1 MTTTRVAIYTRVST
15 GDQRCESQL
24 YDLRQMAAQRGYS
37 IVQEYTDVISGSKS
51 KRPGL
56 DDLLRD
62 ARRGKFD
69 LLLIWRFDRI
79 ARSTRH
85 FLEVLDELQHLNIG
99 FVSFSE
105 QVDTSSPLGRAMLTI
120 IGAIAQLERDII
132 RERVRAGMRRARLEG
147 IRIGRRPIEVDREA
161 ILEARRRG
169 HSLTQIAKANRISRA
184 LVSRVLKEA
193 GAPSHKGV
201 IPAASETRMNSG
213 AEKAV

>member
-1 MTTTRVAIYTRVST
+1 MKAVLYTRVST
-15 GDQRCESQL
+15 GDQRCESQI
-24 YDLRQMAAQRGYS
+24 YDLPQMAAQRGFT
-37 IVQEYTDVISGSKS
+37 IVTEYTDTISGTKF

-56 DDLLRD
+56 DQLLRD
-62 ARRGKFD
+62 ARHGKFQV
-69 LLLIWRFDRI
+69 LLIWRFDRL
-79 ARSTRH
+79 ARSVRH
-85 FLEVLDELQHLNIG
+85 FLEVLDELQHLNIA

-147 IRIGRRPIEVDREA
+147 IKIGRRPIEVDRDG
-161 ILEARRRG
+161 ILRDRERG
-169 HSLTQIAKANRISRA
+169 LSLTQIGAAHRISRA

-201 IPAASETRMNSG
+201 IPRAPQTVETVTPKT
-213 AEKAV
+213 AH